1 MRLILLHGLGQS
13 AESWHEVVKNIN
25 LQEVT
30 VFPLFED
37 IPPTVPVNLDS
48 LNRKLEVDLKGI
60 SEPFILGGLSLGAV
74 LTLRFATESH
84 PLLKGI
90 VVAAGQF
97 EAPDEKIM
105 AFQKSVFKLMPPAL
119 LKKSGLDLEK
129 PQILQLMKEMS
140 HLDLRYSLRQ
150 IEVPTLLLC
159 GAKDRANLPATN
171 EMSGLLP
178 KATTKI
184 IRNGKHELNRS
195 SPDAFA
201 AEVNKFIENILESPF
216 S

>member
-30 VFPLFED
+30 VFPLFDD

-48 LNRKLEVDLKGI
+48 LNRKLEVYLKGI
-60 SEPFILGGLSLGAV
+60 SEPFILGGLSLGSV
-74 LTLRFATESH
+74 LTLRFATEGH

-97 EAPDEKIM
+97 EAPNEKIM
-105 AFQKSVFKLMPPAL
+105 AFQNSVFKLMPPAL

-140 HLDLRYSLRQ
+140 HLDLQYSLRQ

-159 GAKDRANLPATN
+159 GAKDRVNLPATK
-171 EMSGLLP
+171 EMSELLP
-178 KATTKI
+178 NATTKI

-201 AEVNKFIENILESPF
+201 AEVNKFIENILESP
-216 S
+216 SS